1 MIGFSLVSLLH
12 SHTFKV
18 VLSLNHVSF
27 ELLVIACSMQPILF
41 MFKIDQSLVY
51 RHYVIL
57 FFLSFLLCRLVMMNL
72 ATC

>member
-27 ELLVIACSMQPILF
+27 ELLVIACCMQPILF
-41 MFKIDQSLVY
+41 MFKIDQSLVC

-57 FFLSFLLCRLVMMNL
+57 FLSFLLCRLVMMNL